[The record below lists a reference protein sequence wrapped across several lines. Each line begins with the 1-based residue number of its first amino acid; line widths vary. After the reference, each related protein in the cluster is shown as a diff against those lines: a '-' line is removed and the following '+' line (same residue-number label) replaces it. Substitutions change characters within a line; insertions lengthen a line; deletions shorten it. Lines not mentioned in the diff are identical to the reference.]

1 MLFYSLRN
9 EIRTSKRRLFPLLLL
24 LFCCRRGDKKTATR
38 VIEEK
43 EKRRRGASTYYRNE
57 RKTES
62 VYPRRRK
69 KERKKKSSCYIA
81 SRKLTVPRDVP
92 IDIFVIVV
100 ELSYSVWQ
108 KKLPTSVY
116 RLIFVEGPHTRGAL
130 DRGPLSYATIT
141 ISDDVTDEQRIEK
154 AASDIRQVGER
165 SGLRIN
171 VATVLNVDECRTNER
186 GRHACRFET
195 TVSLRNGSLDT
206 REEPCP
212 SSCEFRIFVNRPRR
226 IGSRRPLY
234 VAADICQN

>member
-1 MLFYSLRN
+1 MLYSIKKINR
-9 EIRTSKRRLFPLLLL
+9 SKRRSNRYF
-24 LFCCRRGDKKTATR
+24 RN
-38 VIEEK
+38 
-43 EKRRRGASTYYRNE
+43 RRRIIVFGLA
-57 RKTES
+57 
-62 VYPRRRK
+62 K
-69 KERKKKSSCYIA
+69 KITDIR
-81 SRKLTVPRDVP
+81 LP
-92 IDIFVIVV
+92 IDFRGRA
-100 ELSYSVWQ
+100 
-108 KKLPTSVY
+108 TH
-116 RLIFVEGPHTRGAL
+116 EGRA
-130 DRGPLSYATIT
+130 RSWPLSYATIT

-212 SSCEFRIFVNRPRR
+212 SSCEFRILVNRPRR